1 MDTMDKSSEWNNSQ
15 ITEYDFEMS
24 ELEEKIGQ
32 YMKEFRETQ
41 NMLQEHLSKC
51 IEEMRDIANCMDE
64 FHRKATI
71 ASVTGSSVGIAGGIT
86 TLVGL
91 ALTPFTFGASLIVS
105 AVGMGVATAG
115 GLTGAVASVF
125 DNENIKKKLKR
136 VEEIVGEI
144 QKHIEQI
151 QEISKRMH
159 SVFKKLGINDI
170 NNAATVG
177 GILANAAVQVGRL
190 VRLGRIIATAARGA
204 EAAAQGARLIT
215 ALSGVLAGLFLIMDT
230 FFIVKGAQDLKNGC
244 KTKEAAEIRDL
255 AEELIK
261 LQSKL
266 QSNKEEMTKELEENS
281 SLLTQIIIT

>member
-1 MDTMDKSSEWNNSQ
+1 M
-15 ITEYDFEMS
+15 
-24 ELEEKIGQ
+24 
-32 YMKEFRETQ
+32 
-41 NMLQEHLSKC
+41 
-51 IEEMRDIANCMDE
+51 
-64 FHRKATI
+64 
-71 ASVTGSSVGIAGGIT
+71 GSSPNKHCLVHKVSGG
-86 TLVGL
+86 
-91 ALTPFTFGASLIVS
+91 
-105 AVGMGVATAG
+105 
-115 GLTGAVASVF
+115 
-125 DNENIKKKLKR
+125 
-136 VEEIVGEI
+136 
-144 QKHIEQI
+144 
-151 QEISKRMH
+151 
-159 SVFKKLGINDI
+159 FKKLGINDI

>member
-1 MDTMDKSSEWNNSQ
+1 MDTSSEWNNSQ
-15 ITEYDFEMS
+15 ITEFEMS
-24 ELEEKIGQ
+24 ELEEKIGL
-32 YMKEFRETQ
+32 YIKEFKETH

-51 IEEMRDIANCMDE
+51 IKEMRDIANCMDE

-86 TLVGL
+86 TLAGL
-91 ALTPFTFGASLIVS
+91 ALAPFTFGASLIVG

-115 GLTGAVASVF
+115 GLTGAVASIV
-125 DNENIKKKLKR
+125 DNENIKKTLKR

-144 QKHIEQI
+144 QKHIELI

-159 SVFKKLGINDI
+159 CEFQKLGINDI
-170 NNAATVG
+170 YNAATLG
-177 GILANAAVQVGRL
+177 GILTNAAVQVGRL

-215 ALSGVLAGLFLIMDT
+215 AISGVLAGFLLIVDT

-244 KTKEAAEIRDL
+244 KTKEAEEIRDL
-255 AEELIK
+255 AEKLQK
-261 LQSKL
+261 LQSEL
-266 QSNKEEMTKELEENS
+266 QSNEEEMTKALEENS
-281 SLLTQIIIT
+281 SLLT